1 MVGTSGI
8 MGPGRAGGAVS
19 GGAGIVAELAP
30 FGGFPRDAF
39 ALYAHLGDDDNN
51 HKPWFDANRRVYE
64 DAVRVP
70 MEALLARAA
79 GDGFGDGK
87 VFRPNRDVRFSRD
100 KRPYKT
106 HCGAVIAFR
115 DGSGRASRYVQ
126 LDAGGM
132 MAAAGYWE
140 LSRDQLERFRRAIDD
155 PDPGEELAALVATAR
170 TGGLE
175 VLGSELKRAPR
186 GYPTDH
192 PRIELLR
199 HTRLAASRAWPR
211 ADWMH
216 TAEAYDRVVTV
227 WREAAPLA
235 AWLETHVGAATEPRR
250 SRGGR

>member
-1 MVGTSGI
+1 M
-8 MGPGRAGGAVS
+8 
-19 GGAGIVAELAP
+19 AELAS
-30 FGGFPRDAF
+30 FGGFPPDAF
-39 ALYAHLGDDDNN
+39 TFYAQLGDDDNN
-51 HKPWFDANRRVYE
+51 HKGWFDANRPGYE
-64 DAVRVP
+64 RAVRLP

-79 GDGFGDGK
+79 NDGFGDGK

-100 KRPYKT
+100 KRPYKN

-140 LSRDQLERFRRAIDD
+140 LSRDQLERFRQAVDD
-155 PDPGEELAALVATAR
+155 PDTGEELAALVTAAR
-170 TGGLE
+170 ASGLE

-192 PRIELLR
+192 PRITLLR

-216 TAEAYDRVVTV
+216 AAEAYDRVVAV
-227 WREAAPLA
+227 WREAAPLTD
-235 AWLETHVGAATEPRR
+235 WLETHVGATTEARR
-250 SRGGR
+250 TRGG

>member
-1 MVGTSGI
+1 
-8 MGPGRAGGAVS
+8 MGDLPSFAGFS
-19 GGAGIVAELAP
+19 P
-30 FGGFPRDAF
+30 DAF
-39 ALYAHLGDDDNN
+39 ALYRQLGDDDNN
-51 HKPWFDANRRVYE
+51 HKTWFDEHRQVYE
-64 DAVRVP
+64 QSIRVP

-79 GDGFGDGK
+79 ADGFGDGK

-115 DGSGRASRYVQ
+115 DASGRASRYVQ

-140 LSRDQLERFRRAIDD
+140 LSRDQLERFRRAVDGRD
-155 PDPGEELAALVATAR
+155 TGEELAALVTTACA
-170 TGGLE
+170 GGLE

-192 PRIELLR
+192 PRIALLR

-216 TAEAYDRVVTV
+216 TAEAYDRIVAV

-235 AWLETHVGAATEPRR
+235 DWLETHVGAALEPRR
-250 SRGGR
+250 QRGGR

>member
-1 MVGTSGI
+1 
-8 MGPGRAGGAVS
+8 MGDLPSFAGFS
-19 GGAGIVAELAP
+19 P
-30 FGGFPRDAF
+30 DAF
-39 ALYAHLGDDDNN
+39 TFYAQLGDDDNN
-51 HKPWFDANRRVYE
+51 HKTWFDEHRQVYE
-64 DAVRVP
+64 QAIRVP

-79 GDGFGDGK
+79 ADRFGDGK

-126 LDAGGM
+126 LDAAGM
-132 MAAAGYWE
+132 LAAAGYWE
-140 LSRDQLERFRRAIDD
+140 LSRDQLERFRRAVDD
-155 PDPGEELAALVATAR
+155 PDTGEELAALVTAAR

-192 PRIELLR
+192 PRIALLR

-216 TAEAYDRVVTV
+216 TAEAYDRIEAV

-235 AWLETHVGAATEPRR
+235 DWLETHVGAALEPRR
-250 SRGGR
+250 PRGG

>member
-1 MVGTSGI
+1 VT
-8 MGPGRAGGAVS
+8 VDD
-19 GGAGIVAELAP
+19 LAP
-30 FGGFPRDAF
+30 FTGFPPDAF
-39 ALYAHLGDDDNN
+39 ALYARLGDDDNN
-51 HKPWFDANRRVYE
+51 RKVWFDANRHVYE
-64 DAVRVP
+64 QAVRVP

-79 GDGFGDGK
+79 ADGFGDGK

-140 LSRDQLERFRRAIDD
+140 LSRDQLARFRRAIDD
-155 PDPGEELAALVATAR
+155 RETGEELAAQVAAAR
-170 TGGLE
+170 AGGLE
-175 VLGSELKRAPR
+175 VLGSELKRSPR
-186 GYPTDH
+186 GYPLDH
-192 PRIELLR
+192 PRIALLR

-216 TAEAYDRVVTV
+216 TAETYDRVVAV
-227 WREAAPLA
+227 WQEAAPLA
-235 AWLETHVGAATEPRR
+235 DWLEAHVGAATEPRPT
-250 SRGGR
+250 RGGR